1 MTIEK
6 KKDGTSLTIILKGRL
21 DTLAAPAFEEEVKKA
36 LPDLTELV
44 FDLSELEYV
53 SSSGL
58 RVFLMAQKTMKD
70 QGNMTVKNVSSSI
83 YDIMEVTGFT
93 NFLNIEQFLLIIEAT
108 YNQLDFLR
116 CLYERKGDKVKAN
129 NE

>member
-1 MTIEK
+1 M
-6 KKDGTSLTIILKGRL
+6 
-21 DTLAAPAFEEEVKKA
+21 
-36 LPDLTELV
+36 
-44 FDLSELEYV
+44 

-93 NFLNIEQFLLIIEAT
+93 NFLNIE
-108 YNQLDFLR
+108 
-116 CLYERKGDKVKAN
+116 
-129 NE
+129 

>member
-1 MTIEK
+1 MKMTIEK

-36 LPDLTELV
+36 LPDLTDLV

-93 NFLNIEQFLLIIEAT
+93 NFLNIE
-108 YNQLDFLR
+108 
-116 CLYERKGDKVKAN
+116 
-129 NE
+129 